1 MHKAQDAPAGGQRVS
16 RTAAVLL
23 ATGSFAMLVGAV
35 FLLPFLLSVRAE
47 QNDVFFSNLF
57 IGPVFFAIGSTLL
70 VGSLAGLGLKGWI
83 TFALAIGN
91 PAAVVLLL
99 WLASTTG
106 LAGPG
111 AIAATLWADAGI
123 L

>member
-83 TFALAIGN
+83 TYSRTFY
-91 PAAVVLLL
+91 
-99 WLASTTG
+99 
-106 LAGPG
+106 
-111 AIAATLWADAGI
+111 IAARRRRRVGMAPSLRLAMV
-123 L
+123 